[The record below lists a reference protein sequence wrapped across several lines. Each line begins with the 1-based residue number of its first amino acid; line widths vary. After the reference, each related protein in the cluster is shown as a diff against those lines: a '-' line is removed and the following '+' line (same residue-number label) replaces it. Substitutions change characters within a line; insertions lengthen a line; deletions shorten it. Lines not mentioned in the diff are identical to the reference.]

1 MRMES
6 PQSRPEDR
14 PDSGSDTSFAGD
26 LRSVFYVCGLNS
38 EGEVT
43 FTNAGFQA
51 LTGLTSGARFAEAL
65 PAEAHAP
72 FYAALRAAFA
82 AGHAP
87 QNPVL
92 LPLKGKEAERI
103 VLYWSICPSN
113 EADSVVATG
122 FIVTPLAQALE
133 RAEQKAT
140 LFSSIVERH
149 AEWISRMDLE
159 GRITFANAPLRDFF
173 HSEESEKSLS
183 LWSFVPERYHDSL
196 RAYLSTLEP
205 GIPQARPEH
214 SICTHSGEEVW
225 YWWIDTRHAGENGNP
240 DFIQSVGQE
249 ITELHHT
256 KVLLQHTERRH
267 RHILDNLQDIFLI
280 LDIHGNIQETFRS
293 MHYLLGYDELEV
305 LDRHFSFFVH
315 PEDLSFTQKYWE
327 EWTMTPGSSSVPEDF
342 ACRVRHAS
350 GTWIWMDI
358 RGVHVPEENV
368 FYVFGRDITAR
379 VEAER
384 AVAAVHE
391 RQEHILNH
399 TGIGVWE
406 ADPARNTITLFHP
419 VHEVLGLAVNTPI
432 PLDDWLAVI
441 HPDDIAEFRRLI
453 KLTIHHDAPFEMAYR
468 VLLPTGETLWYHSR
482 AIRQAALEG
491 QNAAGLLLGTT
502 QDMTEQH
509 KLTVAMQ
516 HQVRRQSTISTISA
530 LCAQASPEAL
540 DGAIELSISLC
551 ASLFSADRSY
561 IFLFSPD
568 KQFADNVYEWCA
580 PGISSQRERLQHVP
594 LSRFTTVHTPI
605 LEGEA
610 LVVDDVA
617 AELANDDPFKAELV
631 QQEVQ
636 SIVVLPISA
645 SGKIQG
651 YIGFDAVR
659 RQVSWTVEQRQFLSI
674 VGEIIGGAL
683 LQRDTLRALKLR
695 EQLLAAIAT
704 STEALLSSADVRKV
718 LRDALPSFGECTLV
732 DRVYVFENY
741 FDPEYKEI
749 CTRQLAEWC
758 SPRAIPQIDNPTL
771 LRLPHR
777 EIPDFIAPLQGGKPF
792 VSLVRTLPQGGLKD
806 ILTAQDILSLLVLP
820 IFIKDEFWGFLGFD
834 DCTNERE
841 WTEAEV
847 SLLHAFALSVASALE
862 RNRTTEHLRQS
873 NLILATQNDK
883 LLQFT
888 HIVSHNLRS
897 QTSNLSMVRDAL
909 YSAHTR
915 EEFEEFF
922 EMLHETSLKMHETVE
937 TLNVITTMRSGLRP
951 DLSHVSL
958 KASLDR
964 LLESLNYEIKTLN
977 AQIDVAIPEALTVL
991 HVQTWIDSILFHL
1004 LSNALRYRSNERA
1017 PIVHISAESQPG
1029 GIELRVSDNGL
1040 GIDLVRHGHKI
1051 FGLFKTFHN
1060 NPDARGLGLYLVRN
1074 QVESLGGKITV
1085 QSIPT
1090 QGTTFSILF
1099 HEQPEARISD

>member
-1 MRMES
+1 MEEMVANLFLCTL
-6 PQSRPEDR
+6 QTD
-14 PDSGSDTSFAGD
+14 GTIIFA
-26 LRSVFYVCGLNS
+26 
-38 EGEVT
+38 
-43 FTNAGFQA
+43 NAGWLA
-51 LTGLTSGARFAEAL
+51 LASLKIGDHFESVLHPGDRDTFWSAL
-65 PAEAHAP
+65 KDIHSKAGQSTHALL
-72 FYAALRAAFA
+72 ALRDTRD
-82 AGHAP
+82 GRK
-87 QNPVL
+87 VL
-92 LPLKGKEAERI
+92 HWIFTASSKSPNTVHGIGVDVSSWANTL
-103 VLYWSICPSN
+103 
-113 EADSVVATG
+113 
-122 FIVTPLAQALE
+122 Q
-133 RAEQKAT
+133 RAEQKAA

-149 AEWISRMDLE
+149 AEWISRMDAE
-159 GRITFANAPLRDFF
+159 GNLTFANAPLREFLDVDRPD
-173 HSEESEKSLS
+173 LPVS
-183 LWSFVPERYHDSL
+183 LWKFVPERYHPVL
-196 RAYLSTLEP
+196 RAYFDALIP
-205 GIPQARPEH
+205 GVPQARPEH
-214 SICTHSGEEVW
+214 SVCTRSGEEVW
-225 YWWIDTRHAGENGNP
+225 YWWIDTRYAGEGGQP
-240 DFIQSVGQE
+240 DYIQSVGQE

-267 RHILDNLQDIFLI
+267 RHMLDNLQDIFLI
-280 LDIHGNIQETFRS
+280 LDLQGVIQETFRS
-293 MHYLLGYDELEV
+293 MQYLLGYDELEV
-305 LDRHFSFFVH
+305 LDRHFSYFIH
-315 PEDLSFTQKYWE
+315 PEDLSQTQSYWE
-327 EWTMTPGSSSVPEDF
+327 QWAAHPGNSSVPDDF

-350 GTWIWMDI
+350 GSWIWMDI

-379 VEAER
+379 VLAER
-384 AVAAVHE
+384 AVASVHE

-406 ADPARNTITLFHP
+406 ADPERNTITLYHP
-419 VHEVLGLAVNTPI
+419 VHEILGLAVKTPI
-432 PLDDWLAVI
+432 PLEAWLSVI
-441 HPDDIAEFRRLI
+441 HPEDIGEFRRLI

-482 AIRQAALEG
+482 AIRQRPKEERG
-491 QNAAGLLLGTT
+491 MGLLLGTT

-509 KLTVAMQ
+509 KMTVAMQ

-561 IFLFSPD
+561 IFLFSSD
-568 KQFADNVYEWCA
+568 YQYADNVYEWCA
-580 PGISSQRERLQHVP
+580 PGVSSQRMRLQHVP
-594 LSRFTTVHTPI
+594 VHHFASSHTPI

-610 LVVDDVA
+610 IVIDNVA
-617 AELANDDPFKAELV
+617 SQLEDGDPLKEELLL
-631 QQEVQ
+631 QEVQ
-636 SIVVLPISA
+636 SIVILPISA

-659 RQVSWTVEQRQFLSI
+659 RQIHWTVEQRQFLSI

-695 EQLLAAIAT
+695 EQLLSAIAS
-704 STEALLSSADVRKV
+704 STEALLSSPDVRQV
-718 LRDALPSFGECTLV
+718 LRESLPAFGECTLV

-741 FDPEYKEI
+741 FDPEYKEV
-749 CTRQLAEWC
+749 CTRQVAEWC

-777 EIPDFIAPLQGGKPF
+777 EIPDFVAPLQSGKPF
-792 VSLVRTLPQGGLKD
+792 VAQVRALPEGGLKE
-806 ILTAQDILSLLVLP
+806 ILDSQDIKSLLVLP

-841 WTEAEV
+841 WTDAEV
-847 SLLHAFALSVASALE
+847 NLLHAFAISVASALE
-862 RNRTTEHLRQS
+862 RNRTTEHLKQS

-951 DLSHVSL
+951 DLSHVAL
-958 KASLDR
+958 RASFDR
-964 LLESLNYEIKTLN
+964 LTQSLHYEITTLN
-977 AQIDVAIPEALTVL
+977 AHIEVNIPETLTIF
-991 HVQTWIDSILFHL
+991 HVQSWVDSILFHL
-1004 LSNALRYRSNERA
+1004 LSNALRYRSPERA
-1017 PIVHISAESQPG
+1017 PVLQISAEQRPN
-1029 GIELRVSDNGL
+1029 GIELKIADNGL
-1040 GIDLVRHGHKI
+1040 GIDLIRHGHKI

-1074 QVESLGGKITV
+1074 QVESLGGTISV
-1085 QSIPT
+1085 QSVPGR
-1090 QGTTFSILF
+1090 GTTFTLFF